1 MTDYSYDNENEM
13 GRGRLPKVVL
23 ELNKKKEWGN
33 GSKETLSTDPKIGK
47 KWQSFVI
54 LRYRLSSYDAMFS
67 FRLSYLTAS
76 GSVL

>member
-47 KWQSFVI
+47 K
-54 LRYRLSSYDAMFS
+54 
-67 FRLSYLTAS
+67 
-76 GSVL
+76 